1 MLSNLEDVY
10 IMNRISLQ
18 SVNILNTVSNV
29 V

>member
-10 IMNRISLQ
+10 IMNRISQ
-18 SVNILNTVSNV
+18 HSVNILDNIDIV